1 MYRPCRTP
9 VKYRFVHIHSI
20 YDIPTLTAMH
30 QSLCLTPGPLP
41 HGASAATGAH
51 AHFLSSYLLSDHCVV
66 LPSVYLMSCH
76 AKKKHAQTPVSL
88 ECNVVTA

>member
-41 HGASAATGAH
+41 HGASAANGAH

-66 LPSVYLMSCH
+66 H
-76 AKKKHAQTPVSL
+76 ALSLSYVMPCQKKNTPRLLSH
-88 ECNVVTA
+88 